1 MKTRVMATVAAMLGA
16 VAMIGAGGLVTSSA
30 LADDA
35 TPAAGGGSITITAP
49 SRVDGDNMLA
59 PTVNGQTF
67 TAYELGAYSNVQTAN
82 GQITGFNLTP
92 ANGISDAEVRN
103 WITAVAVTNG
113 TVDSD
118 YAKVLTYNTTTKT
131 VEFTGTAEN
140 LTPLQFVAKYFYGT
154 AADRYGNQNA
164 SNTEMRLFAQA
175 AAKSKLLSNGVP
187 ATGADDEVQFTNL
200 PEGLYLIV
208 QDSPASTSQTLARAM
223 VTGTTYTSGSTTYTD
238 VHSATNGDF
247 TIGSLFLKAE
257 KVIVTKTTPTDQ
269 LVTVGSQREF
279 TITTHVP
286 MYSDYANWTNQTFS
300 ISDAPSA
307 ALTVD
312 TGTIAV
318 KAGADTLMSDN
329 YTLTTG
335 TPANGFTVTL
345 KNPLALSGK
354 TITVTYTATVNSV
367 TTNAITN
374 TATVDFSNDPSSI
387 SSHGEATTETP
398 TELYVASAPL
408 QKVKFG
414 TERPLQGAVF
424 AVTSNN
430 NPVKFDYD
438 ANSQTYSVNAKGAV
452 TELTISSDSGIN
464 IAGLAADSGK
474 AVTYTFTETKAPAG
488 YVLGQ
493 NPVSFTLT
501 VTPTFTDGKLTSVS
515 FDINSTTFAN
525 FIDEYD
531 AAVRNS
537 TPIATTSLD
546 QTVDGKT
553 VTVTKFTSG
562 LIRVENTTNPSD
574 FAKTGGEIT
583 RVLVIVAVLAVIGGA
598 FLIAAHVRRNRMK
611 V

>member
-1 MKTRVMATVAAMLGA
+1 MKTRVMAKVAAMLGA

-49 SRVDGDNMLA
+49 SSVDGDNMIA
-59 PTVNGQTF
+59 PTVNGEKF

-82 GQITGFNLTP
+82 RQITGFNLTP
-92 ANGISDAEVRN
+92 ANGVSDGEVRN
-103 WITAVAVTNG
+103 WITAAAVTDG
-113 TVDSD
+113 TVNPEYTD
-118 YAKVLTYNTTTKT
+118 VLNAD
-131 VEFTGTAEN
+131 GTFKGAAEN

-175 AAKSKLLSNGVP
+175 AAKSGLSNGVS
-187 ATGADDEVQFTNL
+187 ATGANNTVQFTNL

-223 VTGTTYTSGSTTYTD
+223 VTGTTYTSGGTTYTD

-257 KVIVTKTTPTDQ
+257 KVIVTKTTPKDQ

-312 TGTIAV
+312 TSTIAV
-318 KAGADTLMSDN
+318 QAGANTLTSGTD

-345 KNPLALSGK
+345 KDPLALSGK

-374 TATVDFSNDPSSI
+374 TATVDFSNDPSS
-387 SSHGEATTETP
+387 SSKHGEATTETP
-398 TELYVASAPL
+398 TELYVASSPL

-414 TERPLQGAVF
+414 TEQPLQGAVF
-424 AVTSNN
+424 TVTSND

-438 ANSQTYSVNAKGAV
+438 ANSQTYSVDAKGTV
-452 TELTISSDSGIN
+452 PELTVSSDSGIN

-501 VTPTFTDGKLTSVS
+501 VTPAFTDGKLTSVS

-525 FIDEYD
+525 FIDESD

-598 FLIAAHVRRNRMK
+598 FLVAARVRRNRMK

>member
-1 MKTRVMATVAAMLGA
+1 MKTRVMAKVAAMLGA

-49 SRVDGDNMLA
+49 SSVDGNNMLA
-59 PTVNGQTF
+59 PTVNKQTF

-103 WITAVAVTNG
+103 WITAAAVTNG
-113 TVDSD
+113 TVDSEYTD
-118 YAKVLTYNTTTKT
+118 VLNADGSFK
-131 VEFTGTAEN
+131 GAAEN

-187 ATGADDEVQFTNL
+187 ATGADNKVQFTNL

-208 QDSPASTSQTLARAM
+208 QNGTASTSQTLARAM
-223 VTGTTYTSGSTTYTD
+223 VTGTTYTSGGTTYTD

-312 TGTIAV
+312 ANTITV
-318 KAGADTLMSDN
+318 KAGADTLTSGTD

-335 TPANGFTVTL
+335 TPANGFTITL
-345 KNPLALSGK
+345 KDPLTLSGK

-374 TATVDFSNDPSSI
+374 TATVDFSNDPSS
-387 SSHGEATTETP
+387 SSKHGEATTETP
-398 TELYVASAPL
+398 TELYVASSPL

-414 TERPLQGAVF
+414 TEQPLQGAVF
-424 AVTSNN
+424 TVTSNG

-438 ANSQTYSVNAKGAV
+438 TNSQTYSVNAKGTV
-452 TELTISSDSGIN
+452 TELTVSSDSGIN
-464 IAGLAADSGK
+464 IAGLAADSERP
-474 AVTYTFTETKAPAG
+474 VTYTFTETKAPAG

-493 NPVSFTLT
+493 TPVSFTLT
-501 VTPTFTDGKLTSVS
+501 VTPAFTDGKLTSVS

-525 FIDEYD
+525 FIDESD

-546 QTVDGKT
+546 QTVGGKT

-598 FLIAAHVRRNRMK
+598 FLVAARVRRNRMK
-611 V
+611 A

>member
-1 MKTRVMATVAAMLGA
+1 MKTRVMAKVAAMLGA

-49 SRVDGDNMLA
+49 SSVDGDNMIA
-59 PTVNGQTF
+59 PTVNGEKF

-82 GQITGFNLTP
+82 RQITGFNLTP
-92 ANGISDAEVRN
+92 ANGVSDGEVRN
-103 WITAVAVTNG
+103 WITAAAVTDG
-113 TVDSD
+113 TVNPEYTD
-118 YAKVLTYNTTTKT
+118 VLNAD
-131 VEFTGTAEN
+131 GTFKGAAEN

-175 AAKSKLLSNGVP
+175 AAKSGLSNGVS
-187 ATGADDEVQFTNL
+187 ATGADNKVQFTNL

-208 QDSPASTSQTLARAM
+208 QDGTAATSQTLARAM
-223 VTGTTYTSGSTTYTD
+223 VTGTTYTSGGTTYTD

-257 KVIVTKTTPTDQ
+257 KVIVTKTTPKDQ

-312 TGTIAV
+312 ANTIAV
-318 KAGADTLMSDN
+318 QAGANTLTGGTD

-345 KNPLALSGK
+345 KDPLTLSGK

-374 TATVDFSNDPSSI
+374 TATVDFSNDPSS
-387 SSHGEATTETP
+387 SSKHGEATTETP
-398 TELYVASAPL
+398 TELYVASSPL

-414 TERPLQGAVF
+414 TEQPLQGAVF
-424 AVTSNN
+424 TVTSND

-438 ANSQTYSVNAKGAV
+438 ANSQTYSVDAKGTV
-452 TELTISSDSGIN
+452 PELTVSSDSGIN
-464 IAGLAADSGK
+464 IAGLAADSERP
-474 AVTYTFTETKAPAG
+474 VTYTFTETKAPAG

-493 NPVSFTLT
+493 TPVSFTLT
-501 VTPTFTDGKLTSVS
+501 VTPAFTDGKLTSVS

-525 FIDEYD
+525 FIDESD

-546 QTVDGKT
+546 QTVGGKT

-598 FLIAAHVRRNRMK
+598 FLVAARVRRNRMK
-611 V
+611 A

>member
-1 MKTRVMATVAAMLGA
+1 MKTRVMAKVAAMLGA

-49 SRVDGDNMLA
+49 GSVDGNSMIA

-82 GQITGFNLTP
+82 GQITGFDLTP
-92 ANGISDAEVRN
+92 ANGIKDAEVRN
-103 WITAVAVTNG
+103 WITAAAVTNG
-113 TVDSD
+113 TVDSEYTD
-118 YAKVLTYNTTTKT
+118 VLNADGSFK
-131 VEFTGTAEN
+131 GAAEN

-154 AADRYGNQNA
+154 AADRYGNQHA

-187 ATGADDEVQFTNL
+187 ATGANNTVQFTNL

-223 VTGTTYTSGSTTYTD
+223 VTGTTYTSGGTTYTD

-247 TIGSLFLKAE
+247 TIGSLYLKAE

-286 MYSDYANWTNQTFS
+286 MYSDYASWTNQTFS

-312 TGTIAV
+312 ANTIAV
-318 KAGADTLMSDN
+318 KAGADTLASDK

-345 KNPLALSGK
+345 KDPLALSGK

-374 TATVDFSNDPSSI
+374 TATVDFSNDPSS
-387 SSHGEATTETP
+387 SSKHGEATTETP
-398 TELYVASAPL
+398 TELYVASSPL

-414 TERPLQGAVF
+414 TEQPLQGAVF
-424 AVTSNN
+424 TVTSND

-438 ANSQTYSVNAKGAV
+438 ANSQTYSVDAKGTV
-452 TELTISSDSGIN
+452 PELTVSSDSGIN

-493 NPVSFTLT
+493 TPVSFTLT
-501 VTPTFTDGKLTSVS
+501 VTPAFTDGKLTSVS

-525 FIDEYD
+525 FIDESD

-537 TPIATTSLD
+537 TPITTTSLD

-598 FLIAAHVRRNRMK
+598 FLVAARVRRNRMK